1 MSAIPARRPSPSSMR
16 AASTARRTRRCSM
29 RSPRNS
35 YCKGF
40 LMHASLPDANT
51 LIARLADAIAP
62 TLAPDTLV
70 VGIHTGGVWV
80 AERLHALL
88 QCTLPLGTLDI
99 SFYRD
104 DFSRIG
110 LHPQVK
116 PSNLPFDLEGRA
128 ILLVDDVLYTGR
140 TIRAAMNELFDYGRP
155 ASIRLAALVD
165 RGGRELP
172 ISAQFLGA
180 QVKVTSGQS
189 IELQRDAAGQLRL
202 IMHEENR

>member
-1 MSAIPARRPSPSSMR
+1 M
-16 AASTARRTRRCSM
+16 T
-29 RSPRNS
+29 
-35 YCKGF
+35 
-40 LMHASLPDANT
+40 ASLPDATSLIDT
-51 LIARLADAIAP
+51 LAAAIAP
-62 TLAPDTLV
+62 GFDPDTRI

-88 QCTLPLGTLDI
+88 RSPHPIGQLDI

-116 PSNLPFDLEGRA
+116 PSNLPYDLEGRPL
-128 ILLVDDVLYTGR
+128 LLVDDVLHTGR

-155 ASIRLAALVD
+155 ALIQLAVLVD

-172 ISAQFLGA
+172 IRPDFAGLVLDVPAHQNINLSRLDDGHLNL
-180 QVKVTSGQS
+180 S
-189 IELQRDAAGQLRL
+189 IA
-202 IMHEENR
+202 

>member
-1 MSAIPARRPSPSSMR
+1 
-16 AASTARRTRRCSM
+16 
-29 RSPRNS
+29 
-35 YCKGF
+35 
-40 LMHASLPDANT
+40 MHASLPDANT

-62 TLAPDTLV
+62 TLAPDTCI

-88 QCTLPLGTLDI
+88 HCSVPLGMLDI

-116 PSNLPFDLEGRA
+116 PSNLPFDLEGRD
-128 ILLVDDVLYTGR
+128 ILLVDDVLHSGR
-140 TIRAAMNELFDYGRP
+140 TVRAAMNELFDYGRP
-155 ASIRLAALVD
+155 ASIRLAVLVD

-172 ISAQFLGA
+172 IRPDF
-180 QVKVTSGQS
+180 
-189 IELQRDAAGQLRL
+189 AAITLEVPAHQNINLSRL
-202 IMHEENR
+202 DDGHLTLTLA